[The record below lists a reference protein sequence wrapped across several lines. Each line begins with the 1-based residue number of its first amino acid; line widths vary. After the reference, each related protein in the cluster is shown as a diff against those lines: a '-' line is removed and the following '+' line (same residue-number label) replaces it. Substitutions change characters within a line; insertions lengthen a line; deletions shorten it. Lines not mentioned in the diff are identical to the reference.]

1 MTREEAKKALI
12 SFGVSEPSDEQITN
26 YLNQLNGALKSE
38 KDRADKLKGDADK
51 VIELQKQLDEINS
64 KGLSDV
70 EKANKAVKT
79 ANEQVAEL
87 QRKIKSMENKAK
99 LAEMGI
105 VGDNADKFFTET
117 GEIDFAILGQIL
129 SDTKANAAAA
139 KEAEIAGKATNPGA
153 AGTSGADTNEGA
165 KYAMQF
171 NAQYANNTNG
181 GN

>member
-1 MTREEAKKALI
+1 MSREEAKKALI
-12 SFGVSEPSDEQITN
+12 AFGIAEPTDEAITS
-26 YLNQLNGALKSE
+26 YLNQLNSAVKSE

-51 VIELQKQLDEINS
+51 VLELQKQLDEINS

-70 EKANKAVKT
+70 EKANKAVET
-79 ANEQVAEL
+79 ANKQVAEL
-87 QRKIKSMENKAK
+87 QKQIKTMQNKTK

-105 VGDNADKFFTET
+105 TGDNADKFFTES

-139 KEAEIAGKATNPGA
+139 KEAEIAGKATNPGSGA
-153 AGTSGADTNEGA
+153 ASGADTSEGA

-171 NAQYANNTNG
+171 NAQYTNTNG